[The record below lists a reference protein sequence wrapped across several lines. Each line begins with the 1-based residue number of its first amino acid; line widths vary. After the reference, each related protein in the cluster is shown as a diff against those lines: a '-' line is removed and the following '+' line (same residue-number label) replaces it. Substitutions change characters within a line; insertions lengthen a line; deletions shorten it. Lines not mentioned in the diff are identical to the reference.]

1 VKVENR
7 KYVSLKYCGHCGRW
21 LIETKLWIGANGA
34 FRCLKCGHQV
44 RLRPRLAKFAEHYR
58 GVR

>member
-1 VKVENR
+1 MKVENR

-21 LIETKLWIGANGA
+21 LTEAMLKVGCNGCL
-34 FRCLKCGHQV
+34 RCGKCGHQV